1 MLHPLCGGGGVNKW
15 YDWYVMSGGGGRGG
29 GGGEG
34 ERVAHELVNNIPPDE
49 MTTSTR

>member
-1 MLHPLCGGGGVNKW
+1 MCASPSCWMGGGVNKW
-15 YDWYVMSGGGGRGG
+15 YDWYVMSGGAGG
-29 GGGEG
+29 G

>member
-1 MLHPLCGGGGVNKW
+1 MLHPVGGGGGGVNKW
-15 YDWYVMSGGGGRGG
+15 YDWYVVSWGG
-29 GGGEG
+29 G